1 MMNKGLA
8 AFVGICLTFLVA
20 AIVLSGADRVS
31 DTQDKA
37 ITGLDNKVT
46 ELLQ

>member
-1 MMNKGLA
+1 MMDKGLA

-20 AIVLSGADRVS
+20 AIVFSGSTKVS